1 MKIGIGTSGF
11 PVLRD
16 WIKLL
21 KVAGEEHTLICSKEG
36 IKILSMDPSHVL
48 MVDTNIEASLFDNYE
63 VEDGDAERVTVNV
76 LELGRFLER
85 IGKDERVELFTPK
98 DAKLNINASKA
109 GFKRNFKVPMMEPYE
124 DEVPE
129 PKINFK
135 ASGRLT
141 VKAFEI
147 ATKDAGLVSEHIK
160 ISLNDAQM
168 VMNGEGDIGSATSEW
183 TMDSDDLLDLKGEED
198 VSATFTLTYIA
209 DIVAALKPLADV
221 VKIELSTDMP
231 IKVVGECAK
240 EQVEATF
247 FLAPVIGV

>member
-16 WIKLL
+16 WIRLL
-21 KVAGEEHTLICSKEG
+21 KVAGEEHTLVCSKEG

-48 MVDTNIEASLFDNYE
+48 MVDTNIKASLFDSYE
-63 VEDGDAERVTVNV
+63 VEGDAERVTVNV
-76 LELGRFLER
+76 LELGKFLER

-109 GFKRNFKVPMMEPYE
+109 GFRRNFKVTMMEPYE

-135 ASGRLT
+135 TSSRLT

-147 ATKDAGLVSEHIK
+147 ATKDAGLVSDHIK

-168 VMNGEGDIGSATSEW
+168 TMNAEGDIGSAASEW
-183 TMDSDDLLDLKGEED
+183 TKDSDDLLDLKGEED
-198 VSATFTLTYIA
+198 ATATFTLSYIA
-209 DIVAALKPLADV
+209 DIVTALKPLADV
-221 VKIELSTDMP
+221 VEIELSTDMP
-231 IKVVGECAK
+231 IKLVGECTK
-240 EQVEATF
+240 EQVEVTF
-247 FLAPVIGV
+247 YLAPVIGV

>member
-21 KVAGEEHTLICSKEG
+21 KVAGEEHTLVCSKEG

-48 MVDTNIEASLFDNYE
+48 MVDTNIKASLFDSYE
-63 VEDGDAERVTVNV
+63 VEGDVERVTVNV
-76 LELGRFLER
+76 LELGRFLDR

-98 DAKLNINASKA
+98 DAKLNIAASKS
-109 GFKRNFKVPMMEPYE
+109 GFRRNFKVPIMEPYE

-135 ASGRLT
+135 TSSRLT

-147 ATKDAGLVSEHIK
+147 ATKDAGLVSDHIK

-168 VMNGEGDIGSATSEW
+168 TMNAEGDIGSAASEW
-183 TMDSDDLLDLKGEED
+183 TKDSDDLLDLKGEED
-198 VSATFTLTYIA
+198 ATATFTLTYIA
-209 DIVAALKPLADV
+209 DIVGALKPLADV
-221 VKIELSTDMP
+221 VEIELSSDMP
-231 IKVVGECAK
+231 IKFVGECTK

-247 FLAPVIGV
+247 YLAPVIGV